1 MKRCVAE
8 KRLLAISEGRGTI
21 PERSHVKGCES
32 CTERLQ
38 HLTADL
44 AVIVQVLREPPPLPQ
59 PVPERQ
65 AFRLGWI
72 SVAAVGAAALL
83 MAWNPEWR
91 PSFPWLPSLTPGP
104 SVQVRDEDIA
114 ELLAN
119 DVVPALFAT
128 RELGTGTLPEDA
140 TNLSYLTAALDG
152 GWPQAPCPR
161 GRTQGCDSD
170 PLALLFEEQKG

>member
-8 KRLLAISEGRGTI
+8 KRLLVISEGRGTI

-38 HLTADL
+38 YLTADL

-59 PVPERQ
+59 PVPERPS
-65 AFRLGWI
+65 FRLGW
-72 SVAAVGAAALL
+72 VPVVAVGAAVLFL
-83 MAWNPEWR
+83 TWNPGWR
-91 PSFPWLPSLTPGP
+91 PSFPGLPAPTPGP

-128 RELGTGTLPEDA
+128 REFNNGTLPEDA

-152 GWPQAPCPR
+152 GWPKARCSR

-170 PLALLFEEQKG
+170 PLALFFEEQEG

>member
-1 MKRCVAE
+1 MKRCISE

-32 CTERLQ
+32 CTARLQ

-44 AVIVQVLREPPPLPQ
+44 AMIVQVLREPPPLPQ

-72 SVAAVGAAALL
+72 PVAAVGAATLL
-83 MAWNPEWR
+83 LTWNPGWR
-91 PSFPWLPSLTPGP
+91 PDFPSLSSSTPEP

-114 ELLAN
+114 EMLVN
-119 DVVPALFAT
+119 DVVPAVFMV

-161 GRTQGCDSD
+161 GRTHGCDSD
-170 PLALLFEEQKG
+170 PLALLFEEQDG